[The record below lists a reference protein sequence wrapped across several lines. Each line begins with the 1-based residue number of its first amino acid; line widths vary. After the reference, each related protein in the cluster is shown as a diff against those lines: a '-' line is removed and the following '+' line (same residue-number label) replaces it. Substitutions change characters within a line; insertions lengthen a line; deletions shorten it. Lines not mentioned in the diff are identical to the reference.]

1 MLQICV
7 QLSFKQLF
15 IFLLKLEVML
25 EEELT

>member
-7 QLSFKQLF
+7 QLLFKQLF